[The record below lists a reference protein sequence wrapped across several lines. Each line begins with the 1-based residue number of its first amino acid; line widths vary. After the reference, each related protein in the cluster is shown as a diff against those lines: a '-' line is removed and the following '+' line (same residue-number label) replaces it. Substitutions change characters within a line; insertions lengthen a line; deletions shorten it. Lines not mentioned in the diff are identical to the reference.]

1 MGERYPTADKHKA
14 VMSAHTP
21 LADATAFFMPYVRM
35 IWRLQC
41 DCFFHALCAH
51 DLALTIVKTFFMK
64 EIALHNILPASSQKE
79 YRNRLR
85 YSL

>member
-35 IWRLQC
+35 VWRL
-41 DCFFHALCAH
+41 
-51 DLALTIVKTFFMK
+51 
-64 EIALHNILPASSQKE
+64 
-79 YRNRLR
+79 
-85 YSL
+85 